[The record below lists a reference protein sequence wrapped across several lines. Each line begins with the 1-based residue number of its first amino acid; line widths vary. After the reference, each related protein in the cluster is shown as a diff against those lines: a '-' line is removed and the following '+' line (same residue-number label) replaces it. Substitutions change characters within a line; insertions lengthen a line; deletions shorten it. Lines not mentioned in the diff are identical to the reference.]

1 MTLPLICQVKLGLL
15 GGPVWAYN
23 PGILH
28 LKSTE
33 PQLLTKWVAGGW
45 WTTTSKY
52 CKWCVCVGVYP
63 QISSESQRILCYQNV
78 KNVFLFI
85 FTAEQVCG
93 LDTMVFSKHLE
104 ITTPMFVLQ
113 YFFSHIQ
120 YSVTEFVLYFSLI
133 FLDPLQIKCNPTSV
147 SYYPHW
153 FALQAILRA
162 QGLSFVILICCW
174 FLISFWVNC
183 ICCTLLFLHSI

>member
-1 MTLPLICQVKLGLL
+1 MVQFEHTTQEFFTWSLQSLSSSLSGLQ
-15 GGPVWAYN
+15 GDD
-23 PGILH
+23 
-28 LKSTE
+28 E
-33 PQLLTKWVAGGW
+33 PPHQSIAND
-45 WTTTSKY
+45 
-52 CKWCVCVGVYP
+52 VCVGVYP

-104 ITTPMFVLQ
+104 IITPMFVLQ

-133 FLDPLQIKCNPTSV
+133 FLDPLQIKSNPTSV